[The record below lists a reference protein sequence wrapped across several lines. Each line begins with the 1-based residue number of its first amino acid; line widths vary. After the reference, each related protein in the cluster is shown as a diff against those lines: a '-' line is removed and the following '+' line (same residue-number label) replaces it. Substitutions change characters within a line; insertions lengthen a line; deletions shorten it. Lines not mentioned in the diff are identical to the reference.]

1 MHSRAGR
8 ANSAPRSA
16 DFHSYQQAESVYLH
30 WRERFARRMQA
41 LLPSLRR
48 ESVARLA
55 ESWYSQAEH
64 LEPEDAAE
72 IAATWWRPYR

>member
-1 MHSRAGR
+1 MQPRAGHT
-8 ANSAPRSA
+8 SAAFQSA

-30 WRERFARRMQA
+30 WRERFSDRMQA
-41 LLPSLRR
+41 LLPSLRH

-55 ESWYSQAEH
+55 ESWYSQADH
-64 LEPEDAAE
+64 LAPEEAAE

>member
-1 MHSRAGR
+1 MDTRAGR
-8 ANSAPRSA
+8 HSALRSA
-16 DFHSYQQAESVYLH
+16 DFHSYQQAESVYLR
-30 WRERFARRMQA
+30 WRERFAERMQA
-41 LLPSLRR
+41 LLPSLRH